1 MDQILWVYALNHTKY
16 LKNLKIKR
24 LKNKASL
31 LERKDITIILG
42 KIWFVNKPKIRDWWD
57 K

>member
-42 KIWFVNKPKIRDWWD
+42 KFWFVNKPKIRDWWD